1 MADCLLPLITPSVD
15 PCASEKGIQG
25 HGEGVD
31 YGTGTGGR
39 PLTYYYRFAG
49 KKIPRDKVAYVTAED
64 GYFSRAVGDRHQL
77 ILAYEEQAQGFRVIE
92 KLSANSGMFKE
103 TFAKYK
109 DLSPEKAIEVANNKA
124 IEDKRF
130 ADDLQAAIE
139 RGDDIF

>member
-1 MADCLLPLITPSVD
+1 
-15 PCASEKGIQG
+15 KGVQG

-39 PLTYYYRFAG
+39 SLTYYYRFAG
-49 KKIPRDKVAYVTAED
+49 KKIPRDRVAYVTAED
-64 GYFSRAVGDRHQL
+64 GYFSRTVGDRHQL

-109 DLSPEKAIEVANNKA
+109 DLSPEKAIEVANNQA
-124 IEDKRF
+124 IEDKRI
-130 ADDLQAAIE
+130 ADELQAALA
-139 RGDDIF
+139 RGEDIF